1 MRLLSFSVLLIGLLA
16 ACGSE
21 PSDSAPPVDEVATPV
36 APAADVAP
44 SDSATYEAFED
55 VMAYAREHDLAE
67 RPIGEV
73 AQEIGVQLLGRPYL
87 AGMLDE
93 AEQEALVVDLMGFDC
108 VTYVENVVALAQAVK
123 AGDPSYATYVQN
135 LESLRYR
142 GGTLDGYCSRLH
154 YFSDWMLDNERRG
167 NVEIVSRDFG
177 EPFDKTIDFMSGH
190 RDAYPK
196 LVGNDSLYACIQQ
209 VEAGLADHG
218 IFYVPQDQIRSV
230 YDRLRAGDIIATATN
245 IDGLDV
251 THTGFVY
258 KHDDGRTGFLHAS
271 LSGEVKISDDLA
283 DYVNGVKAQTGIIVA
298 RPLAPGT
305 AGSPG

>member
-1 MRLLSFSVLLIGLLA
+1 MRLRSLSVLLATLFLA

-21 PSDSAPPVDEVATPV
+21 PAEPAPPADEVVTPV
-36 APAADVAP
+36 APASDVAP
-44 SDSATYEAFED
+44 SDSATYQAFED
-55 VMAYAREHDLAE
+55 VMAYAQENDLAA
-67 RPIGEV
+67 RPLGEI
-73 AQEIGVQLLGRPYL
+73 AQQIGVQLLGRPYL

-108 VTYVENVVALAQAVK
+108 VTYVENVVALAQAVE
-123 AGDPSYATYVQN
+123 AGDPSYAAYVEN
-135 LESLRYR
+135 LEDLRYR

-154 YFSDWMLDNERRG
+154 YFSDWMLDNARRG
-167 NVEIVSRDFG
+167 NVEIVSRNFG
-177 EPFDKTIDFMSGH
+177 EPFDKTIDFMSNH

-196 LVGNDSLYACIQQ
+196 LAENDSLFACIQQ
-209 VEAGLADHG
+209 VEAGLEDHG

-230 YDRLRAGDIIATATN
+230 YDQLRAGDIIATATG

-258 KHDDGRTGFLHAS
+258 KHADGRTGFLHAS

-298 RPLAPGT
+298 RPLAKS
-305 AGSPG
+305 AQS